1 MAIAFVRWLFWAIML
16 GKEKNLEIKI
26 QHPKCFSFV
35 GFSRVDQGLTPL
47 TPQQNRT
54 CAINAYGSSLN
65 IPISPIE
72 QTHSYLRLS

>member
-1 MAIAFVRWLFWAIML
+1 MAKTNHVLFTTL
-16 GKEKNLEIKI
+16 STTGNL
-26 QHPKCFSFV
+26 
-35 GFSRVDQGLTPL
+35 SRVDQGLTPL

>member
-35 GFSRVDQGLTPL
+35 GFYDIYIV
-47 TPQQNRT
+47 
-54 CAINAYGSSLN
+54 
-65 IPISPIE
+65 
-72 QTHSYLRLS
+72 THCV